1 VRREAVQALGLI
13 GGPKAISLL
22 VKALTDNDIRIRSMA
37 AINLGKIGKTTG
49 LIPLLEVVQAKDFQ
63 KSDPTEIK
71 AFFDAIGMI
80 GSNEALP
87 VLRQLLEKKG
97 WFGRGKV
104 DEVRIGAARA
114 IATIGTPEAKMILQ
128 SGRESKDESV
138 RDACSR
144 AMRG

>member
-1 VRREAVQALGLI
+1 
-13 GGPKAISLL
+13 
-22 VKALTDNDIRIRSMA
+22 MA
-37 AINLGKIGKTTG
+37 AINLGKIGKTAG
-49 LIPLLEVVQAKDFQ
+49 LIPLLEVVQSKEFQ
-63 KSDPTEIK
+63 KNDPAEIK

-114 IATIGTPEAKMILQ
+114 LAMIGTPDAKAVIE
-128 SGRESKDESV
+128 SGRQSKDEAI
-138 RDACSR
+138 REACLKAIRS
-144 AMRG
+144 